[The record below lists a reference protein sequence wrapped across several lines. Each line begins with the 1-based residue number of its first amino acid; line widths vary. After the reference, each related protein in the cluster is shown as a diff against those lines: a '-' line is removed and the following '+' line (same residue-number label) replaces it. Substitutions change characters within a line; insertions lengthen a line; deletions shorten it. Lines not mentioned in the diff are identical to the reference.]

1 MTWTTGPVIPWI
13 SPRSAH
19 RQAVAAGLVVMC
31 RDPLNAETPV
41 SELGG
46 GVTPNARFYK
56 RNHFRIP
63 DLDPADWRLR
73 VTGRVTHPSTW
84 TLPDLRRM
92 SSQTRIVTLECAGN
106 GRSALDPPTPGEQWG
121 LGAVGTAE
129 WTGVPLFEVLAQAGP
144 APGAREVVF
153 RGADSGPVDRH
164 SGTIRFERSL
174 DLTDARHSGALLAYA
189 MNGEPLSA
197 LHGRPLRLV
206 VPGWYGVAS
215 VKWLT
220 DIEVL
225 DHRFAGFFQ
234 TEKYCYEWE
243 RGGQVVTEPVR
254 LQEIRSVITVPASN
268 AVVRPGPL
276 TIQGVAWSGLAPIT
290 GVEVSIGGGSWQQ
303 ARLPGKQLPDS
314 WREWDLVT
322 SVDAPGPTTV
332 RVRAT
337 DAAGHTQPDEPAWNR
352 LGYGANAVHC
362 VPIHVTR

>member
-1 MTWTTGPVIPWI
+1 MTSTAGRATPWI
-13 SPRSAH
+13 SPRLAQG
-19 RQAVAAGLVVMC
+19 QATAADLLVI
-31 RDPLNAETPV
+31 RSDPLNAETPI
-41 SELGG
+41 SELRGT
-46 GVTPNARFYK
+46 VTSNARFYK

-73 VTGRVTHPSTW
+73 VTGQVRNPSTL

-92 SSQTRIVTLECAGN
+92 PSRTRIVTLECAGN
-106 GRSALDPPTPGEQWG
+106 DRSTLNPPTPGEQWG
-121 LGAVGTAE
+121 PGAVGTAE
-129 WTGVPLFEVLAQAGP
+129 WTGVPLIEVLARAVP

-164 SGTIRFERSL
+164 SGMIRFERSL
-174 DLTDARHSGALLAYA
+174 DLTDALHSGALLVYA
-189 MNGEPLSA
+189 MNGEPLPA

-206 VPGWYGVAS
+206 VPDWYGVAS

-254 LQEIRSVITVPASN
+254 LQRVRSVITVPASN
-268 AVVRPGPL
+268 AVVRPGSL

-290 GVEVSIGGGSWQQ
+290 SVEVSIGEGSWQK
-303 ARLPGKQLPDS
+303 ARLPGKQLPGS
-314 WREWDLVT
+314 WREWDLVA

-362 VPIHVTR
+362 VPIRVTR